1 MQRYLADCHQR
12 GVLLEMLP
20 SLVDSP
26 WCALAIDVSGLS
38 LEDIPDTAYRI
49 MMSRRRSYL
58 RKRRKNS
65 KRAMISRRWPRELK
79 TKQRQ
84 LADRSIGVRFSPN
97 CRAGL
102 CGHDYSLRQRIL
114 FGSRGRTTPTNMGND
129 SGGRETMVR
138 AGYGMGGPATSGR
151 VSLKKLIKGRYL
163 PRKECIN
170 MADDEKLGE
179 EEDLTLPSQKALIT
193 AHRCRLAP
201 PPMRSLS

>member
-12 GVLLEMLP
+12 GVLWKCCHR
-20 SLVDSP
+20 SLIHHGARWRSMSAVCRWKIS
-26 WCALAIDVSGLS
+26 
-38 LEDIPDTAYRI
+38 PDTAYRI

-79 TKQRQ
+79 TKQGSSRTDQ
-84 LADRSIGVRFSPN
+84 LGCAFQN

-151 VSLKKLIKGRYL
+151 VSLKKIDKRPIFTPKGVSIWQMT
-163 PRKECIN
+163 KSWAKKKI
-170 MADDEKLGE
+170 
-179 EEDLTLPSQKALIT
+179 
-193 AHRCRLAP
+193 
-201 PPMRSLS
+201 